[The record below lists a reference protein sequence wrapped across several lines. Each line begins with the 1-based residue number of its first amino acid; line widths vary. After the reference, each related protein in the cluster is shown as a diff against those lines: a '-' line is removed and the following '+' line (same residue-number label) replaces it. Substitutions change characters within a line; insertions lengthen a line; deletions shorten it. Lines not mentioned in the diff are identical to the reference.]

1 MMLPTIKDATDRL
14 RNLNLRRRQ
23 GIEVAGGQSR
33 AEGASHLG
41 GSGGMHPGKILKSGN
56 PEMQFPGF
64 SG

>member
-1 MMLPTIKDATDRL
+1 MMLPTIKDVTDRR

-33 AEGASHLG
+33 ASHLG